1 MCLTHLT
8 PSLRQ
13 GFAEC
18 RICGDEDAVA
28 AMDSPCACRGG
39 LRYVH
44 RKCLQRWIAEK
55 GDLRCEICRTTYTG
69 PYTAPPPRPQPPAPP
84 QVRMP
89 THTGPLSAAE
99 ATVFAEELTRRF
111 DAHAAAERRG
121 SACLLVGLMLLGV
134 MLLQQAVA
142 VSGDDD
148 ASADFYSAI
157 LRGLLCVAPVYCLAR
172 FVAAARM
179 RAAAEEA
186 AGARAM
192 ALAVRLSENPSAA
205 SVPLNHALLAFAL
218 PRHMQQTTREGVSG
232 MDVPTLHRHGVMSVM
247 HAADAEHDAAARR
260 TEAAVIAYLDA
271 AAAQQQQARAAA
283 QQPARADEFV

>member
-1 MCLTHLT
+1 MTCLPPLAA
-8 PSLRQ
+8 Q
-13 GFAEC
+13 GLAEC
-18 RICGDEDAVA
+18 RICGDEDAVSKL
-28 AMDSPCACRGG
+28 DSPCACRGG
-39 LRYVH
+39 LRWVH
-44 RKCLQRWIAEK
+44 AKCLQRWVTEK
-55 GDLRCEICRTTYTG
+55 GDLRCEICRTTYAG

-84 QVRMP
+84 QLRMP

-121 SACLLVGLMLLGV
+121 SACLLVGLTLLGV

-142 VSGDDD
+142 VSGDDE
-148 ASADFYSAI
+148 ASGEFYSAM

-205 SVPLNHALLAFAL
+205 SVPLNHPLLAFAL
-218 PRHMQQTTREGVSG
+218 PRHMQQQPTG
-232 MDVPTLHRHGVMSVM
+232 MDVPTLHRHGVISVM
-247 HAADAEHDAAARR
+247 RDADAEHDAAARR

-283 QQPARADEFV
+283 RQTQQQPARADEFV

>member
-1 MCLTHLT
+1 MAKL
-8 PSLRQ
+8 
-13 GFAEC
+13 
-18 RICGDEDAVA
+18 DA
-28 AMDSPCACRGG
+28 PCACRGG
-39 LRYVH
+39 LRWVH
-44 RKCLQRWIAEK
+44 AKCLQRWVTEK
-55 GDLRCEICRTTYTG
+55 GDLRCEICRTTYAG

-84 QVRMP
+84 QLRMP

-121 SACLLVGLMLLGV
+121 SACLLVGLTVLGV

-142 VSGDDD
+142 VSGDDE
-148 ASADFYSAI
+148 ASGEFYSAM

-179 RAAAEEA
+179 RATAEEA

-205 SVPLNHALLAFAL
+205 SVPLNHPLLAFAL
-218 PRHMQQTTREGVSG
+218 PRHIQQTGMSG
-232 MDVPTLHRHGVMSVM
+232 MDVPTLHRHGVMSVI

-283 QQPARADEFV
+283 AQQQGQQPAPPARADDFV